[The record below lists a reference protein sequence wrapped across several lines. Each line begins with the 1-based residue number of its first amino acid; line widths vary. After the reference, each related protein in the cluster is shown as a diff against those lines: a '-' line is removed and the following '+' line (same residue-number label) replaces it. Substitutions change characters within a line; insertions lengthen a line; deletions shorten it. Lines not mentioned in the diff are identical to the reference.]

1 LEISQVLVLL
11 VGFLALLA
19 LGVPISFCIGATATA
34 AMLFGIKAAPA
45 LTTIAQ
51 RMAAG
56 LDSFALLAI
65 PFFILSGQFMNRGG
79 IARRLVDLAK
89 AAVGMFPGGLAF
101 VHIMASMLFGSISG
115 SAVASS
121 ASIGGFMIPAM
132 KKEGYDTDYSAAVNI
147 SASTMGL
154 IIPPSNILIVYSLA
168 SGGVSIGALFVAG
181 YIPGIIIGLA
191 LMAVAGLIA
200 RKMGYPT
207 SERVRWKEG
216 LRRFFDALPSLFL
229 IVLVIGGIV
238 AGYFTATEASAVAIL
253 YAFVLSVLIY
263 REIKWREIPQ
273 ILLKACSTT
282 AIVLLLVATSMGL
295 SWILAYENIP
305 QNISAGLIALSG
317 SKLVIM
323 MIINLVLLMV
333 GTFMDMTP
341 AVLIFTPI
349 FLPTVL
355 KLGFSPVHF
364 GIIMVV
370 NLCIGLCTPPVGSVL
385 FVGCGISG
393 TTIQRVLKPLL
404 PFFLAMIL
412 VLLLIIY
419 IPQLSLFLPRL
430 FGY

>member
-1 LEISQVLVLL
+1 VEIAQALVLVI
-11 VGFLALLA
+11 GFLALLA
-19 LGVPISFCIGATATA
+19 LGVPISFCIGAAATA
-34 AMLFGIKAAPA
+34 AMLFGIKAIPA
-45 LTTIAQ
+45 LTTVAQ

-79 IARRLVDLAK
+79 IARRLVNLAK

-101 VHIMASMLFGSISG
+101 VHIMASMLFGAISG

-168 SGGVSIGALFVAG
+168 SGGVSIGALFIAG
-181 YIPGIIIGLA
+181 YLPGILIGLA
-191 LMAVAGLIA
+191 LMAVAGTIA
-200 RKMGYPT
+200 KRMGYPT

-216 LRRFFDALPSLFL
+216 ARRFFDALPSLFL

-238 AGYFTATEASAVAIL
+238 AGYFTATEASAVAVL
-253 YAFVLSVLIY
+253 YAFVLSVLVY
-263 REIKWREIPQ
+263 REIRWREIPQ
-273 ILLKACSTT
+273 ILLNACSTT

-305 QNISAGLIALSG
+305 QNISAGLLGLSG
-317 SKLVIM
+317 SRLVIM
-323 MIINLVLLMV
+323 MIINVVLLLV

-355 KLGFSPVHF
+355 RLGFSPVHF
-364 GIIMVV
+364 GIIMIV

-393 TTIQRVLKPLL
+393 TTIQRVLRPLL

>member
-1 LEISQVLVLL
+1 VEIAQALVLVI
-11 VGFLALLA
+11 GFLALLA
-19 LGVPISFCIGATATA
+19 LGVPISFCIGTTATA
-34 AMLFGIKAAPA
+34 AMLFGIKAVPA
-45 LTTIAQ
+45 LTTVAQ

-79 IARRLVDLAK
+79 IARRLVNLAK
-89 AAVGMFPGGLAF
+89 AVVGMFPGGLAF
-101 VHIMASMLFGSISG
+101 VHIMASMLFGAISG

-168 SGGVSIGALFVAG
+168 SGGVSIGALFIAG
-181 YIPGIIIGLA
+181 YFPGIIIGLA
-191 LMAVAGLIA
+191 LMAVAGTIA
-200 RKMGYPT
+200 RRMGYPT
-207 SERVRWKEG
+207 SERVRWEEG
-216 LRRFFDALPSLFL
+216 FRRFFDALPSLFL

-238 AGYFTATEASAVAIL
+238 AGYFTATEASAVAVL

-273 ILLKACSTT
+273 ILINSCSTT
-282 AIVLLLVATSMGL
+282 AIVLLLVATSMAL

-305 QNISAGLIALSG
+305 QNISAGLLGLSG
-317 SKLVIM
+317 SRFVIM
-323 MIINLVLLMV
+323 MIINLVLLLV

-355 KLGFSPVHF
+355 RLGFSPVHF

-393 TTIQRVLKPLL
+393 TTIQRVLRPLL

-412 VLLLIIY
+412 VLLIIIY
-419 IPQLSLFLPRL
+419 VPQLSLFLPRL

>member
-1 LEISQVLVLL
+1 
-11 VGFLALLA
+11 
-19 LGVPISFCIGATATA
+19 
-34 AMLFGIKAAPA
+34 
-45 LTTIAQ
+45 
-51 RMAAG
+51 
-56 LDSFALLAI
+56 
-65 PFFILSGQFMNRGG
+65 MNITLWITR
-79 IARRLVDLAK
+79 K
-89 AAVGMFPGGLAF
+89 F
-101 VHIMASMLFGSISG
+101 VQKHNKCFNG
-115 SAVASS
+115 
-121 ASIGGFMIPAM
+121 
-132 KKEGYDTDYSAAVNI
+132 
-147 SASTMGL
+147 
-154 IIPPSNILIVYSLA
+154 
-168 SGGVSIGALFVAG
+168 
-181 YIPGIIIGLA
+181 
-191 LMAVAGLIA
+191 
-200 RKMGYPT
+200 
-207 SERVRWKEG
+207 
-216 LRRFFDALPSLFL
+216 
-229 IVLVIGGIV
+229 
-238 AGYFTATEASAVAIL
+238 
-253 YAFVLSVLIY
+253 
-263 REIKWREIPQ
+263 IPQ

-305 QNISAGLIALSG
+305 QNISAGLIALSD